1 MVDQLPRMLADRY
14 EVGRL
19 IGRGGMAQVYIAY
32 DTRLSRTVAI
42 KILRSDM
49 ATDDTFLARFRR
61 EAQSSAAL
69 NHPSIVAVYDT
80 GEEEVETGTG
90 KVTLPFIVMEYVNG
104 QTVRDLLADGDP
116 IPIDE
121 AAHVAAGVLSALE
134 YSHREGIIHR
144 DIKPGNIMLTP
155 DGSVKV
161 MDFGIARALS
171 DHHSTVTQTNTVVG
185 TAQYLSPEQAR
196 GELVDIRSDLYSAG
210 CLLYEML
217 VGKPP
222 FTGDSAVAVAYQ
234 HVSEVPTPPS
244 TVTAD
249 IPDSI
254 DRVVLKALAKNRD
267 DRYQTAAA
275 FRSDLLSAV
284 RGQAVTAPATTAY
297 VAPAPMA
304 TPIATTVFPT
314 GQSVPSAVSA
324 HTGNYPPYQT
334 GQFPAQEKKS
344 SNGWLWAIIVILLA
358 VLGFVAWQVFGNDDP
373 PEEPTPTIT
382 MVDVPNLE
390 GLDQTEART
399 TLEDHNLELV
409 IGEPVESDDVEEGLF
424 VSSNPEIGTSVEE
437 GSTVTVSFS
446 SGVGEVTVPDV
457 TGLNVDSAR
466 NLIEAEGLVWGTSD
480 SVDNFPEYDEGE
492 VVSSDPAADQQ
503 VPRGTQ
509 VNVQVSSG
517 RVSIPNLLN
526 MNIDIAT
533 AELDNLNLSYRIEYE
548 ETAEAEPDTVIAQD
562 YREGSIVDT
571 GTQITITVAEE
582 PPATEDPTTEDPTPT
597 EDPTTEDPIPT
608 EDPTPDPTTEEPP
621 PTEEPSPTEGE

>member
-1 MVDQLPRMLADRY
+1 MIATKQPRHSARPA
-14 EVGRL
+14 ECCPWT
-19 IGRGGMAQVYIAY
+19 GGH
-32 DTRLSRTVAI
+32 RTG
-42 KILRSDM
+42 
-49 ATDDTFLARFRR
+49 
-61 EAQSSAAL
+61 
-69 NHPSIVAVYDT
+69 P
-80 GEEEVETGTG
+80 
-90 KVTLPFIVMEYVNG
+90 
-104 QTVRDLLADGDP
+104 
-116 IPIDE
+116 
-121 AAHVAAGVLSALE
+121 
-134 YSHREGIIHR
+134 
-144 DIKPGNIMLTP
+144 
-155 DGSVKV
+155 
-161 MDFGIARALS
+161 
-171 DHHSTVTQTNTVVG
+171 
-185 TAQYLSPEQAR
+185 
-196 GELVDIRSDLYSAG
+196 
-210 CLLYEML
+210 
-217 VGKPP
+217 
-222 FTGDSAVAVAYQ
+222 
-234 HVSEVPTPPS
+234 
-244 TVTAD
+244 
-249 IPDSI
+249 
-254 DRVVLKALAKNRD
+254 
-267 DRYQTAAA
+267 
-275 FRSDLLSAV
+275 
-284 RGQAVTAPATTAY
+284 TAY

-358 VLGFVAWQVFGNDDP
+358 VLGFVAWQVFGNYDP

-509 VNVQVSSG
+509 VNVQFSSG
-517 RVSIPNLLN
+517 RVLIPNLL
-526 MNIDIAT
+526 T
-533 AELDNLNLSYRIEYE
+533 
-548 ETAEAEPDTVIAQD
+548 
-562 YREGSIVDT
+562 
-571 GTQITITVAEE
+571 
-582 PPATEDPTTEDPTPT
+582 
-597 EDPTTEDPIPT
+597 
-608 EDPTPDPTTEEPP
+608 
-621 PTEEPSPTEGE
+621 